1 MKVLGVL
8 DLFRS
13 RPNLMRHL
21 LISKPP
27 VALTSDHIIN
37 LFKPILSP
45 IGSNLREPEDAVVLK
60 WINYIFQMIFAT
72 LRLISKHRSIFT
84 GLTKS
89 EF

>member
-13 RPNLMRHL
+13 RPNLRHL
-21 LISKPP
+21 LIIKPP

-45 IGSNLREPEDAVVLK
+45 IGSNLREAEDAVVLK
-60 WINYIFQMIFAT
+60 WINYIQ
-72 LRLISKHRSIFT
+72 LIEGQRCNYNT
-84 GLTKS
+84 
-89 EF
+89 